1 MLARDCIA
9 PLAASASILVC
20 GPLLSSSTSTTV
32 RLQLVSVHSGK
43 ILERATAANRQAL
56 PVRVDVH
63 SALGPYDMFTTADMA
78 VLEAVDQAR
87 AQDDDLD
94 YTGLFDYED
103 D

>member
-1 MLARDCIA
+1 M
-9 PLAASASILVC
+9 
-20 GPLLSSSTSTTV
+20 LSSSTTTTV
-32 RLQLVSVHSGK
+32 RLQTLSVHSGK
-43 ILERATAANRQAL
+43 ILEREAAANRQAV

-63 SALGPYDMFTTADMA
+63 SALSPYDMFTAADMA
-78 VLEAVDQAR
+78 VLEAVEQVH